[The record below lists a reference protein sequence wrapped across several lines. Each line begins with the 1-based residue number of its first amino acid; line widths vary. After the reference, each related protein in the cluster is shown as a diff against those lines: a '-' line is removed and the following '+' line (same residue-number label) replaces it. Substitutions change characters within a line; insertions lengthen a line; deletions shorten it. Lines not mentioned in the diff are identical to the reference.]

1 MEKNYFK
8 KIIVQSAGD
17 LNFISMCVSGGKV
30 KLSDIKYLPK
40 SKIFLLLINRPINE
54 DERTKRTERIDSIVS
69 FYYIQSSKSKNI
81 DQNNKDLVL
90 ELTAIDV
97 FKVKNNY
104 KIVIVFT
111 SDRFITLVAEAIES
125 KLDDQRLIN
134 DKNT

>member
-1 MEKNYFK
+1 MSKNYLK
-8 KIIVQSAGD
+8 KIIAQSAND

-54 DERTKRTERIDSIVS
+54 DERTKRIDSIVS

-111 SDRFITLVAEAIES
+111 SDRFITLDAEAIES

>member
-1 MEKNYFK
+1 MKKNYLK
-8 KIIVQSAGD
+8 KIIAQSVGD

-30 KLSDIKYLPK
+30 KLRDIKYLPK
-40 SKIFLLLINRPINE
+40 NKFFLLSTNRPINE
-54 DERTKRTERIDSIVS
+54 DETLKRIDSIVS

-81 DQNNKDLVL
+81 DQNNQDLDL

-111 SDRFITLVAEAIES
+111 SDRFITLDAEAIEV
-125 KLDDQRLIN
+125 KLDDQELID

>member
-1 MEKNYFK
+1 MTKKFLK
-8 KIIVQSAGD
+8 KIIAQTPGD
-17 LNFISMCVSGGKV
+17 LNFVSMCVSGSKV

-54 DERTKRTERIDSIVS
+54 DESSKRIDSIVS
-69 FYYIQSSKSKNI
+69 FYYIRSSKSKNI
-81 DQNNKDLVL
+81 DQNNQDLAL
-90 ELTAIDV
+90 ELIAIDV

-111 SDRFITLVAEAIES
+111 SDRFITLDAEAIEV
-125 KLDDQRLIN
+125 KLDDQELID

>member
-1 MEKNYFK
+1 MTEKFFK
-8 KIIVQSAGD
+8 KIIAQTPDD
-17 LNFISMCVSGGKV
+17 LNFISMCVSGSKV

-40 SKIFLLLINRPINE
+40 SKIFLLSINRPSNE
-54 DERTKRTERIDSIVS
+54 DESSKRINSIVS

-81 DQNNKDLVL
+81 DQNNQDLDL

-111 SDRFITLVAEAIES
+111 SDRFITLDAEAIEV
-125 KLDDQRLIN
+125 KLDDQELID

>member
-1 MEKNYFK
+1 MEKSYFK
-8 KIIVQSAGD
+8 KIIAQSVND

-54 DERTKRTERIDSIVS
+54 DERTKRIDSIVS

-111 SDRFITLVAEAIES
+111 SDRFITLDAEAIEV
-125 KLDDQRLIN
+125 KLDDQELID

>member
-8 KIIVQSAGD
+8 KIIAQSVDD

-30 KLSDIKYLPK
+30 KLRDIKYLPK
-40 SKIFLLLINRPINE
+40 NKIFLLSTNRPINE
-54 DERTKRTERIDSIVS
+54 DESSKRIDSIVS

-81 DQNNKDLVL
+81 DQNNQDLDL

-111 SDRFITLVAEAIES
+111 SDRFITLDAEAIEV
-125 KLDDQRLIN
+125 KLDDQELID

>member
-1 MEKNYFK
+1 MKKNYLK
-8 KIIVQSAGD
+8 KIIAQSADD
-17 LNFISMCVSGGKV
+17 LNFISMCVSGSKV
-30 KLSDIKYLPK
+30 KLRDIKYLPK
-40 SKIFLLLINRPINE
+40 SKIFLLSTNRPINE
-54 DERTKRTERIDSIVS
+54 DESSKRINSIVS

-111 SDRFITLVAEAIES
+111 SDRFITLDAETIEV
-125 KLDDQRLIN
+125 KLDDQELID

>member
-8 KIIVQSAGD
+8 KIIAQSVDD

-30 KLSDIKYLPK
+30 KLRDIKYLPK
-40 SKIFLLLINRPINE
+40 NKIFLLSTNRPINE
-54 DERTKRTERIDSIVS
+54 DESSKRIDSIVS

-97 FKVKNNY
+97 FKIKNNY

-111 SDRFITLVAEAIES
+111 SDKFITLDAEAIET
-125 KLDDQRLIN
+125 KLDDQKLID
-134 DKNT
+134 DKNI

>member
-1 MEKNYFK
+1 MTKKFLK
-8 KIIVQSAGD
+8 KIIAQTPGD
-17 LNFISMCVSGGKV
+17 LNFVSMCVSGSKV

-40 SKIFLLLINRPINE
+40 SKIFLLSINRPINE
-54 DERTKRTERIDSIVS
+54 DESSKRIDSIVS

-81 DQNNKDLVL
+81 DQNNQDLDL

-111 SDRFITLVAEAIES
+111 SDRFITLDAEAIEV
-125 KLDDQRLIN
+125 KLDDQELID

>member
-1 MEKNYFK
+1 MEKSYFK
-8 KIIVQSAGD
+8 KIIAQSVDD

-54 DERTKRTERIDSIVS
+54 DERTKRIDSIVS

-111 SDRFITLVAEAIES
+111 SDRFITLDVEAIEV
-125 KLDDQRLIN
+125 KLDDQEIID

>member
-1 MEKNYFK
+1 MTEKFFK
-8 KIIVQSAGD
+8 KIIAQTPDD
-17 LNFISMCVSGGKV
+17 LNFISMCVSGSKV

-40 SKIFLLLINRPINE
+40 SKIFLLSINRPSNE
-54 DERTKRTERIDSIVS
+54 DESSKRINSIVS

-81 DQNNKDLVL
+81 DQNNQDLAL

-111 SDRFITLVAEAIES
+111 SDRFITLDAEAIEV
-125 KLDDQRLIN
+125 KLDDQELID

>member
-1 MEKNYFK
+1 MTKKFLK
-8 KIIVQSAGD
+8 KIIAQTPGD
-17 LNFISMCVSGGKV
+17 LNFVSMCVSGSKV

-40 SKIFLLLINRPINE
+40 SKIFLLSINRPINE
-54 DERTKRTERIDSIVS
+54 DETLKRIDSIVS

-81 DQNNKDLVL
+81 DQNNQDLDL

-111 SDRFITLVAEAIES
+111 SDRFITLDAEAIEA
-125 KLDDQRLIN
+125 KLDDQKLID
-134 DKNT
+134 DKNI

>member
-1 MEKNYFK
+1 MEKSYFK
-8 KIIVQSAGD
+8 KIIAQSVDD

-54 DERTKRTERIDSIVS
+54 DERTKRIDSIVS
-69 FYYIQSSKSKNI
+69 FYYIQSSQSKNI
-81 DQNNKDLVL
+81 DQNNKDLVI

>member
-1 MEKNYFK
+1 MSKNYLK
-8 KIIVQSAGD
+8 KIIAQSAND

-40 SKIFLLLINRPINE
+40 SKIFLLSINRPINE
-54 DERTKRTERIDSIVS
+54 DERTKKTKRIDSIVS
-69 FYYIQSSKSKNI
+69 FYYIQSSQSKNI

-111 SDRFITLVAEAIES
+111 SDRFITLVAEAIEC

>member
-1 MEKNYFK
+1 MTKKFLK
-8 KIIVQSAGD
+8 KIIAQTPGD
-17 LNFISMCVSGGKV
+17 LNFVSMCVSGSKV

-40 SKIFLLLINRPINE
+40 SKIFLLSINRPINE
-54 DERTKRTERIDSIVS
+54 DESSKRIDSIVS

-81 DQNNKDLVL
+81 DQNNQDLDL

-111 SDRFITLVAEAIES
+111 SDRFITLDAEAIEV
-125 KLDDQRLIN
+125 KFDDQELID

>member
-1 MEKNYFK
+1 MSKNYLK
-8 KIIVQSAGD
+8 KIIAQTPGD
-17 LNFISMCVSGGKV
+17 LNFISMCVSGSKV

-40 SKIFLLLINRPINE
+40 SKIFLLSINRPINE
-54 DERTKRTERIDSIVS
+54 DESSKRIDSIVS

-104 KIVIVFT
+104 KIVIVFN
-111 SDRFITLVAEAIES
+111 SDRFITLDAEAIEV

>member
-1 MEKNYFK
+1 MTKKFLK
-8 KIIVQSAGD
+8 KIIAQTPGD
-17 LNFISMCVSGGKV
+17 LNFVSMCVSGSKV

-40 SKIFLLLINRPINE
+40 SKIFLLSINRPINE
-54 DERTKRTERIDSIVS
+54 DESSKRIDSIVS

-81 DQNNKDLVL
+81 DQNNQDLDL

-111 SDRFITLVAEAIES
+111 SDRFITLDAEAIEL
-125 KLDDQRLIN
+125 KLDDQELID

>member
-1 MEKNYFK
+1 MTKKFLK
-8 KIIVQSAGD
+8 KIIAQTPGD
-17 LNFISMCVSGGKV
+17 LNFVSMCVSGSKV

-54 DERTKRTERIDSIVS
+54 DESSKRIDSIVS

-81 DQNNKDLVL
+81 DQNNQDLAL

-111 SDRFITLVAEAIES
+111 SDRFITLDAEAIEV
-125 KLDDQRLIN
+125 KLDDQELID

>member
-1 MEKNYFK
+1 MSKNYLK
-8 KIIVQSAGD
+8 KIIAQSVND

-54 DERTKRTERIDSIVS
+54 DERTKRIDSIVS
-69 FYYIQSSKSKNI
+69 FYYIQSSKTKNI

-97 FKVKNNY
+97 FKIKNNY

-111 SDRFITLVAEAIES
+111 SDRFITLDAEAIEA
-125 KLDDQRLIN
+125 KLDDQKLID
-134 DKNT
+134 DKNI

>member
-8 KIIVQSAGD
+8 KIIAQSVGD
-17 LNFISMCVSGGKV
+17 LNFISMFVSGSKV

-40 SKIFLLLINRPINE
+40 SKIFLISINRAINE
-54 DERTKRTERIDSIVS
+54 HEGKERINSIIS
-69 FYYIQSSKSKNI
+69 FFHIHSSKAKNI
-81 DQNNKDLVL
+81 DQNNQDLVL

-111 SDRFITLVAEAIES
+111 LDRLITLDVEVIEV
-125 KLDDQRLIN
+125 KLDDQKLID
-134 DKNT
+134 DKNI

>member
-1 MEKNYFK
+1 MEKNYLK
-8 KIIVQSAGD
+8 KIFAQSAND

-30 KLSDIKYLPK
+30 KLKDIKYLPK
-40 SKIFLLLINRPINE
+40 SKIFLLSINRPINE
-54 DERTKRTERIDSIVS
+54 DERTKRIDSIVS

-111 SDRFITLVAEAIES
+111 LDRLITLDAEAIEV
-125 KLDDQRLIN
+125 KLDDQTLLD
-134 DKNT
+134 DKNI